1 MPAPDPE
8 ISTLYGPLTST
19 AAMRALLSD
28 RALLGRMLKVEAAL
42 ARAEAALGVIPRAAA
57 RPIAAAC
64 DPKRYDA
71 AAIADAAADAG
82 NLAIPLVKDLTA
94 LVKKRA
100 PEAARWVHWGA
111 TSQDIID
118 TAMALSIVEAQKL
131 LDRDLARA
139 IRGISALSRR
149 HRNTPMVA
157 RTWLQHALPTTF
169 GYKLAGYAA
178 MLGRARR
185 RLADA
190 ADHAAV
196 IQFGGAVGTLAAL
209 GNKGPAVARRLA
221 DGLGLALPDA
231 PWHSAHDRIAGFAA
245 ALGIAIGSA
254 GKVARDITLLA
265 QTEVQEVFEPAS
277 PGKGGSSTLPHKRN
291 PVGAA
296 QILTAATLAPGL
308 VADVFAA
315 LVQEHER
322 AAGAWQAEWIALPE
336 LMRLASIALAR
347 LAEIAEGLEVD
358 KAKMRANLGL
368 TDGLIMAEAVQMALA
383 AKIGRSAAHELMGA
397 AAKRALKEK
406 RPLVEVLAAIPEIS
420 RALPRARLKALA
432 DPLSYLGAAE
442 LFGTRALAEA
452 ERAPKSHK
460 RRKP

>member
-19 AAMRALLSD
+19 VAMRALLSD
-28 RALLGRMLKVEAAL
+28 RAVLGRMLKVEAAL
-42 ARAEAALGVIPRAAA
+42 ARAEAATGVIPHAAA

-64 DPKRYDA
+64 DPKRYDTV
-71 AAIADAAADAG
+71 AIAEAAADAG
-82 NLAIPLVKDLTA
+82 NLTIPLVKDLTA

-118 TAMALSIVEAQKL
+118 TAAALSIVEAQKL

-139 IRGISALSRR
+139 IRGLSALSRR
-149 HRNTPMVA
+149 HRNTAMVA

-185 RLADA
+185 GLAQA
-190 ADHAAV
+190 ADNAAV

-221 DGLGLALPDA
+221 HGLQLGLPEA

-254 GKVARDITLLA
+254 GKIARDVTLLT
-265 QTEVQEVFEPAS
+265 QTEVQEVFEPAT

-322 AAGAWQAEWIALPE
+322 ASGTWQAEWIALPE
-336 LMRLASIALAR
+336 LMRLAAGALAR

-358 KAKMRANLGL
+358 KARMRANLGL

-383 AKIGRSAAHELMGA
+383 AKIGRSAAHDLIGA
-397 AAKRALKEK
+397 ASKRALKEK
-406 RPLVEVLAAIPEIS
+406 RPLADVLGEIAEVTRVLS
-420 RALPRARLKALA
+420 KARLKALA

-442 LFGTRALAEA
+442 LFRTRALNEA
-452 ERAPKSHK
+452 ERAPKSGS
-460 RRKP
+460 RRK

>member
-28 RALLGRMLKVEAAL
+28 RAVLGRMLKVEAAL
-42 ARAEAALGVIPRAAA
+42 ARAEAATGVIPRTAAG
-57 RPIAAAC
+57 PIAAAC
-64 DPKRYDA
+64 DPRRYDA
-71 AAIADAAADAG
+71 TAIAEAAADAG

-94 LVKKRA
+94 LVRKRA

-118 TAMALSIVEAQKL
+118 TATALAVVEAQKL

-139 IRGISALSRR
+139 IRGLSALSRR

-185 RLADA
+185 GLAEA
-190 ADHAAV
+190 ADNAAV

-209 GNKGPAVARRLA
+209 GNKGPTVARRLA
-221 DGLGLALPDA
+221 DGLGLTLPEA

-245 ALGIAIGSA
+245 ALGIAIGGA
-254 GKVARDITLLA
+254 GKIARDVTLLT
-265 QTEVQEVFEPAS
+265 QTEVQEVFEPAA

-308 VADVFAA
+308 VADVFAS
-315 LVQEHER
+315 LIHEHER
-322 AAGAWQAEWIALPE
+322 AAGAWQAEWMALPE
-336 LMRLASIALAR
+336 LMRLASVALAR

-358 KAKMRANLGL
+358 KARMRANLDI
-368 TDGLIMAEAVQMALA
+368 TDGLIMAEAVQIALA
-383 AKIGRSAAHELMGA
+383 AKIGRSAAHDLIGA
-397 AAKRALKEK
+397 ASKRALKEK
-406 RPLVEVLAAIPEIS
+406 RPLADVLGATPEVTAV
-420 RALPRARLKALA
+420 LPKARLKALTN
-432 DPLSYLGAAE
+432 PLSYLGAAE
-442 LFGTRALAEA
+442 LFRTRALIAA
-452 ERAPKSHK
+452 ERAPKSRNK
-460 RRKP
+460 RK

>member
-1 MPAPDPE
+1 
-8 ISTLYGPLTST
+8 
-19 AAMRALLSD
+19 MRALLSD
-28 RALLGRMLKVEAAL
+28 RAVLGRMLKVEAAL
-42 ARAEAALGVIPRAAA
+42 ARAEAAVGVIPRAAA
-57 RPIAAAC
+57 GPIAAAC
-64 DPKRYDA
+64 DAKRYDA
-71 AAIADAAADAG
+71 AAIAEAAADAG

-94 LVKKRA
+94 LVRKRV

-118 TAMALSIVEAQKL
+118 TATVLSIVEAQKL

-139 IRGISALSRR
+139 IRGLSALSRR

-178 MLGRARR
+178 MLGRARQG
-185 RLADA
+185 LAEA
-190 ADHAAV
+190 ADRAAI

-221 DGLGLALPDA
+221 DGLRLGLPEA
-231 PWHSAHDRIAGFAA
+231 PWHSARDRIAGFAA

-254 GKVARDITLLA
+254 GKIARDVTLLT
-265 QTEVQEVFEPAS
+265 QTEVQEVFEPA
-277 PGKGGSSTLPHKRN
+277 GADKGGSSTLPHKRN

-308 VADVFAA
+308 VADLFAA
-315 LVQEHER
+315 LPQEHER
-322 AAGAWQAEWIALPE
+322 AAGGWQAEWLALPE
-336 LMRLASIALAR
+336 LMRLASGALAR

-358 KAKMRANLGL
+358 KARMRKNLDL

-383 AKIGRSAAHELMGA
+383 AKIGRSAAHDLIGA
-397 AAKRALKEK
+397 VSKRALREK
-406 RPLVEVLAAIPEIS
+406 RSLADVLAKTPEVTRVLS
-420 RALPRARLKALA
+420 PARLKVLA

-442 LFGTRALAEA
+442 LFRARALAAA
-452 ERAPKSHK
+452 ERAPKSRT
-460 RRKP
+460 RRK

>member
-1 MPAPDPE
+1 MPAPDSE

-19 AAMRALLSD
+19 AGMRALLSD
-28 RALLGRMLKVEAAL
+28 RAVLGRMLKVEAAL
-42 ARAEAALGVIPRAAA
+42 ARAEAAVGVIPRAAA
-57 RPIAAAC
+57 GVIAAAC

-71 AAIADAAADAG
+71 SSIAEAAADAG

-118 TAMALSIVEAQKL
+118 TATALSIVEAQKL

-139 IRGISALSRR
+139 IRGLAALSRR

-185 RLADA
+185 GLAQA
-190 ADHAAV
+190 ADNAAA

-209 GNKGPAVARRLA
+209 GTKGPAVARRLA
-221 DGLGLALPDA
+221 DNLGLDLPAA

-245 ALGIAIGSA
+245 ALGIAIGGA
-254 GKVARDITLLA
+254 GKIARDVTLLT
-265 QTEVQEVFEPAS
+265 QTEVQEVFEPAGE
-277 PGKGGSSTLPHKRN
+277 GKGGSSTLPHKRN

-315 LVQEHER
+315 LVHEHER

-336 LMRLASIALAR
+336 LMRLASVALAR

-358 KAKMRANLGL
+358 KARMRKNLDL

-383 AKIGRSAAHELMGA
+383 AKIGRSAAHELIGA
-397 AAKRALKEK
+397 ASKRALKEK
-406 RPLVEVLAAIPEIS
+406 RPLGDVLAKIPEVT
-420 RALPRARLKALA
+420 RVLAPARLKALA
-432 DPLSYLGAAE
+432 NPLSYLGAAE
-442 LFGTRALAEA
+442 FFRDRALAEA
-452 ERAPKSHK
+452 ERAPKST
-460 RRKP
+460 RRK

>member
-28 RALLGRMLKVEAAL
+28 RAVLGRMLKVEAAL
-42 ARAEAALGVIPRAAA
+42 ARAEAATGVIPRTAA

-71 AAIADAAADAG
+71 VAIAEAAADAG
-82 NLAIPLVKDLTA
+82 NLTIPLVKDLTA

-118 TAMALSIVEAQKL
+118 TAAALSIVEAQKL

-139 IRGISALSRR
+139 IRGLSALSRR
-149 HRNTPMVA
+149 HRNTAMVA

-185 RLADA
+185 GLAQA
-190 ADHAAV
+190 ADNAAV

-221 DGLGLALPDA
+221 HGLQLGLPEA

-254 GKVARDITLLA
+254 GKIARDVTLLT
-265 QTEVQEVFEPAS
+265 QTEVQEVFEPAA
-277 PGKGGSSTLPHKRN
+277 PGKGGGMLQA
-291 PVGAA
+291 GAGLVRRWRRA
-296 QILTAATLAPGL
+296 TAATVRSPSSRFAVMSAMIARRSRRAVPSSSTAASRRWRCSAWSSRCSPVLHSRVRWRWKSSGCRATWPSARTAVHSGL
-308 VADVFAA
+308 V
-315 LVQEHER
+315 
-322 AAGAWQAEWIALPE
+322 PE
-336 LMRLASIALAR
+336 
-347 LAEIAEGLEVD
+347 
-358 KAKMRANLGL
+358 
-368 TDGLIMAEAVQMALA
+368 
-383 AKIGRSAAHELMGA
+383 
-397 AAKRALKEK
+397 
-406 RPLVEVLAAIPEIS
+406 PVE
-420 RALPRARLKALA
+420 
-432 DPLSYLGAAE
+432 
-442 LFGTRALAEA
+442 
-452 ERAPKSHK
+452 
-460 RRKP
+460 